1 MTSTTPPTSSLAPSA
16 TEPTPREQDIIDVAR
31 TTDPHLP
38 ELFVAGR
45 MFFRFDPGFRAE
57 LDAARMHWRGSPD
70 PVPTEG
76 LSEEALFDLTADLR
90 NGRFPKLS
98 EAACGL
104 AARWGLL
111 QDDLEMTLAFDVP
124 VNYPIG
130 VVRPWETDPVSG
142 LRYLELRVYSE
153 YAWAPLRKAGEKIGW
168 LRPSRNL
175 ARFPDTPTR
184 PYRRLR
190 GLDARIAA
198 RTMALYFLSRPARD
212 ARPTSG
218 TRSFAEAVALWTRSA
233 PPDEPAPA
241 EADDPQPGRLRRQRL
256 LGLVYGHM
264 MSAWDRLNGIK
275 DARGLSRDDWLALLG
290 IDADTW
296 GRILAEQPV
305 SRSAWESICA
315 ALPAVADDLMIQV
328 GGLRDEDPATD

>member
-1 MTSTTPPTSSLAPSA
+1 MTSTTPHPSRIPPSA

-31 TTDPHLP
+31 TTDKRLP

-57 LDAARMHWRGSPD
+57 LDAARMYWRGSPD
-70 PVPTEG
+70 PISTEG
-76 LSEEALFDLTADLR
+76 RSEEALFGLTADVR
-90 NGRFPKLS
+90 SGRFPKLS

-142 LRYLELRVYSE
+142 LRYLELHVYSE
-153 YAWAPLRKAGEKIGW
+153 YAWTPLRQAGEKIGW

-175 ARFPDTPTR
+175 AWFPDTPTR

-190 GLDARIAA
+190 GLDAKLAA
-198 RTMALYFLSRPARD
+198 RTMALYFLTRPARD
-212 ARPTSG
+212 ARPTGG

-233 PPDEPAPA
+233 ADEPTPT

-256 LGLVYGHM
+256 LGLVYGRM
-264 MSAWDRLNGIK
+264 MSARDRLEAIK
-275 DARGLSRDDWLALLG
+275 DGRGLSRDEWLALLG

-296 GRILAEQPV
+296 ARIYAKQPV
-305 SRSAWESICA
+305 PASAWKSICA
-315 ALPAVADDLMIQV
+315 ALPAVADDLMTQV
-328 GGLRDEDPATD
+328 RGPGSQDTATD